1 MSHQR
6 RYSSQEKLSW
16 PVARVEA
23 RDLTSIKSFAPDFA
37 SLMRFRAFI
46 FINGQIG
53 DNATIRYMD
62 DALSRSMDIEMQI
75 GLLIDRLD
83 LWLRVI

>member
-1 MSHQR
+1 MTR
-6 RYSSQEKLSW
+6 AE
-16 PVARVEA
+16 V

>member
-1 MSHQR
+1 M
-6 RYSSQEKLSW
+6 
-16 PVARVEA
+16 ARAEA

-53 DNATIRYMD
+53 DNRSATIRYMD

>member
-1 MSHQR
+1 
-6 RYSSQEKLSW
+6 
-16 PVARVEA
+16 
-23 RDLTSIKSFAPDFA
+23 
-37 SLMRFRAFI
+37 MRFRAFI